1 MGAILTNCEVDVCLV
16 HSLNAKPVGRV
27 GLPLKFLESG
37 EQKKT
42 PSSMVIVADKY
53 VELKAESK
61 VTGLVRIVLYLEDL
75 GVVKRSAA
83 ASVMQM
89 P

>member
-1 MGAILTNCEVDVCLV
+1 
-16 HSLNAKPVGRV
+16 
-27 GLPLKFLESG
+27 
-37 EQKKT
+37 
-42 PSSMVIVADKY
+42 MVIVADKY

-75 GVVKRSAA
+75 GVVKRSTA